1 MLEQST
7 LTFFLL
13 KKKHKWNQRTWRGKR
28 YKYRS

>member
-13 KKKHKWNQRTWRGKR
+13 KKQKRNQRTWWGK
-28 YKYRS
+28 